1 MKKLN
6 IEDFNDLVQ
15 PTTMTFLDTNGKTL
29 WIHIYEN
36 EIYIDTDENS
46 WCLVDESKKQ
56 FEQTINPDSRI
67 RKYIKSHIKYFLIS
81 LSKLF

>member
-15 PTTMTFLDTNGKTL
+15 PTTITFLDTSGKTL
-29 WIHIYEN
+29 RVHVYES

-46 WCLVDESKKQ
+46 WCLVGESKKQ
-56 FEQTINPDSRI
+56 FEQIINPETGI
-67 RKYIKSHIKYFLIS
+67 KKHIKSHIKNFLIS